1 MTLAELT
8 LPIDS
13 AFGRSHVLAF
23 SAALCQRL
31 VNVQAWYGDPRH
43 VPNPVPLTDGRWSL
57 SADVLTECL
66 PGGLVYGGFSQ
77 LDPAGFAGIEVLTL
91 DEVEPLRYADEA
103 ERPHPPTP
111 EEQPPEPEPE
121 PEPPVIPPVTDLP

>member
-1 MTLAELT
+1 MTLADIT
-8 LPIDS
+8 LPVTYEW
-13 AFGRSHVLAF
+13 GTSHVLAF
-23 SAALCQRL
+23 SLALCQRL

-43 VPNPVPLTDGRWSL
+43 VPNPVPLTDGRWCL

-91 DEVEPLRYADEA
+91 EDVEPLWYAEDA
-103 ERPHPPTP
+103 ERPAAPTP

-121 PEPPVIPPVTDLP
+121 PEPPAE

>member
-1 MTLAELT
+1 MTLADLE

-13 AFGRSHVLAF
+13 VFGRSHVLAF
-23 SAALCQRL
+23 SLALCQRL

-43 VPNPVPLTDGRWSL
+43 VPSPTPLTDGRWCL

-66 PGGLVYGGFSQ
+66 PGGLVYGGFSR
-77 LDPAGFAGIEVLTL
+77 LDPAGFVGIEVLAL
-91 DEVEPLRYADEA
+91 EEVGPLRYADDA
-103 ERPHPPTP
+103 ERPVAPQP

-121 PEPPVIPPVTDLP
+121 PEPE